1 MNQANNRNLFWGFAI
16 LIIILRFILTSDL
29 GVHTIYAPHDEL
41 LYILRAYHLITD
53 GSLGIYDARTL
64 VKLPGFSFFLAALR
78 MLGLPYLQA
87 ILIFQAMAGLYL
99 LYLLRRENV
108 PVSILLI
115 SFALFMFNPVSF
127 DAQSFRVLREPIAL
141 ILQVTILGS
150 MGYVFYS
157 ANIGKLAW
165 AHLFILSIACS
176 SLLLIRE
183 EDVILFGVLAL
194 FVVMVFLIV
203 RHGFGNKKAI
213 YLSGLIVGTVLFSI
227 IASNTTAR
235 YYIFKQYGAPI
246 LHDFG
251 QGEFPKLI
259 AAIRSIEAQKDNRL
273 VMPSQEVL
281 LKLREKIPETAT
293 LISKLPR
300 PGSGADSCARF
311 GVCSEWTSGYMYFWL
326 KDAAFASGSSPDLQS
341 SQAYF
346 KRLRLEIEKACSD
359 GRLLCSHKGS
369 NMFPPFELRWT
380 RAIVYELSKAISM
393 MVRPPFSD
401 PEYPQAAPVDEQTM
415 KLYKLVTMSPYVSAL
430 PSKAGEQSLT
440 STINETIINPLHD
453 FKYDIVWLYSLFG
466 SLVLFLGFSSFLYL
480 LWIWRLNSDHC
491 VVLFVAS
498 IATTYAFIRLTAL
511 SYLSVY
517 MGTLDPRLYFST
529 YVIAILLS
537 LPLLSIAIKQYR
549 LNNQILNK

>member
-1 MNQANNRNLFWGFAI
+1 M
-16 LIIILRFILTSDL
+16 
-29 GVHTIYAPHDEL
+29 VYAPHDEL

-53 GSLGIYDARTL
+53 GSLGVYDARIL

-78 MLGLPYLQA
+78 MLGFPYLQA

-99 LYLLRRENV
+99 LHLLRRANV
-108 PVSILLI
+108 PVSILII

-141 ILQVTILGS
+141 ILQVVILGS

-165 AHLFILSIACS
+165 MHLIILSIACS
-176 SLLLIRE
+176 SLMLIRE

-194 FVVMVFLIV
+194 FAVMIFSMV
-203 RHGFGNKKAI
+203 RLGFGNKKAI
-213 YLSGLIVGTVLFSI
+213 YLTGLIVSTILFSI
-227 IASNTTAR
+227 IASNTAVR
-235 YYIFKQYGAPI
+235 FYIFKQYGAPI

-251 QGEFPKLI
+251 EGEFPKLI
-259 AAIRSIEAQKDNRL
+259 AAIRSIESQKDNRL

-281 LKLREKIPETAT
+281 SKVASSIPEFAP
-293 LISKLPR
+293 LVSKLPR
-300 PGSGADSCARF
+300 PGSGTYSCTRF
-311 GVCSEWTSGYMYFWL
+311 GVCSEWTSGWMFFWL
-326 KDAAFASGSSPDLQS
+326 KDAAFASGLFSDLQS

-346 KRLRLEIEKACSD
+346 KHLRLEIEKACSD
-359 GRLLCSHKGS
+359 GRLTCSDKGGG
-369 NMFPPFELRWT
+369 MFPPFELRWS
-380 RAIVYELSKAISM
+380 RAIIYELSKAIGI
-393 MVRPPFSD
+393 MVRPPFMD

-415 KLYKLVTMSPYVSAL
+415 KLFKLVTMSPYISAL
-430 PSKAGEQSLT
+430 PSIVGGQSLT
-440 STINETIINPLHD
+440 SSINERIINPLHD
-453 FKYDIVWLYSLFG
+453 FKYDIVWIYSLFG

-480 LWIWRLNSDHC
+480 LWIWRLNFDHYL
-491 VVLFVAS
+491 VLFLAS
-498 IATTYAFIRLTAL
+498 IATVYAFIRLIAL

-529 YVIAILLS
+529 YVIAIFLS

-549 LNNQILNK
+549 LNN